1 MSDNKILVIGATGN
15 VGRVLTRRLAEM
27 GEPVKAATRQPQGY
41 GVLENVEPVLFD
53 YDQPDTWAKALT
65 GVDRVFSL
73 TKNADVQPDKTVIP
87 FFDAAKAA
95 GIEHIVFMTAMGV
108 DQAPDAL
115 PLRQVEKYLMASGV
129 AYTILR
135 PNWFMQNLNPG
146 FLLPPIQ
153 QSGAFYLPAAEAKTS
168 LIDTQD
174 IAAVAAVI
182 LTEAGHRGKEYTL
195 TGGEALS
202 YHEAAQIMSE
212 FAGRQITYV
221 PVDDDALRGALTG
234 AGWLTEQA
242 EFMVGL
248 FQGVRQ
254 GWAAPVSP
262 AVSQL
267 LGRDPI
273 TFTDFARENAAAWR

>member
-273 TFTDFARENAAAWR
+273 TFTEFARENAAAWR